1 MTDNQGYQ
9 DHAIARKFIR
19 LTSDLIFYIITIFF
33 VLMSVLLICLGFYRL
48 YLTIT
53 MLPDIRLDYLF
64 EGIGFITVASAVFEL
79 ARTMLEEEILS
90 KVRMNAPRKIRHFVS
105 RFMTVIVIS
114 LSIELLTM
122 VFRYSHRA
130 SEFNFLYNAAAV
142 AVGIALVFTSW
153 AIFNRVSVRVEEWET
168 RERELAKKGESKPP

>member
-1 MTDNQGYQ
+1 MASSPGSN
-9 DHAIARKFIR
+9 DHVIARKSIH
-19 LTSDLIFYIITIFF
+19 LTSDLIFYVVTIFF
-33 VLMSVLLICLGFYRL
+33 ILMSVLLICLGFYRL
-48 YLTIT
+48 YLTVIA
-53 MLPDIRLDYLF
+53 LPDVRLDFLF

-90 KVRMNAPRKIRHFVS
+90 KVRMNAPRKIRHFIS

-130 SEFNFLYNAAAV
+130 SEFNFLYNASAV
-142 AVGIALVFTSW
+142 AAGIALVFTSW
-153 AIFNRVSVRVEEWET
+153 AIFNRISVRVEEWET
-168 RERELAKKGESKPP
+168 RERELGEKRENK